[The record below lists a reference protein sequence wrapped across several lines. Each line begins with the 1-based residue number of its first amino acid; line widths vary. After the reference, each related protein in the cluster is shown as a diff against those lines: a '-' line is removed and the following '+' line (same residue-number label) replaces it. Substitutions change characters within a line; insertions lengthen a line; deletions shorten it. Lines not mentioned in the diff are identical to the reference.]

1 MKKSAGHSKR
11 SVLRAASSVYLA
23 LLLLMPVVVRAKVIE
38 QLIAIIDGEPY
49 TLSNLETYAK
59 TKMNRSFPTG
69 DLAKINPSDR
79 EVLEQFLTEKL
90 VESEIREG
98 GIKVGDED
106 VDQYIEQV
114 KKSNRLS
121 DQDLKT
127 ALSREGQTL
136 ESYRASV
143 KAELEKN
150 ELINRQVRK
159 KVNVTNEDVE
169 RYYKLNAKNYRAPD
183 RARIRHILLALP

>member
-1 MKKSAGHSKR
+1 MI
-11 SVLRAASSVYLA
+11 RAASSILFA
-23 LLLLMPVVVRAKVIE
+23 LLLLAPVVVRAKVIE

-49 TLSNLETYAK
+49 TLSNLESYAK

-98 GIKVGDED
+98 GIKVSDED

-121 DQDLKT
+121 DQDL
-127 ALSREGQTL
+127 
-136 ESYRASV
+136 
-143 KAELEKN
+143 
-150 ELINRQVRK
+150 
-159 KVNVTNEDVE
+159 EDCTE
-169 RYYKLNAKNYRAPD
+169 P
-183 RARIRHILLALP
+183 